1 MDIRLDQ
8 LCTSSLKLNKK
19 IPKQHPIFIHRSC
32 RSCVGAV
39 CISAKEL
46 IQSGTVQSLSAKEA
60 VSAIHNENFRLLD
73 VRPSWEREKAY
84 VSGSLHVP
92 LFIKDLDNSPLTLL
106 KKWVHFGYI
115 GLWTG
120 QQFTTINPEFLGKI
134 ATLAPDRDAK
144 LLVAC
149 GEGLRSL
156 MAISKLYNEGGYR
169 NLGWLVGGFNT
180 ADDGCD
186 SSVGADRTEWRTI
199 GSLDYLLLQTRLDL
213 SAVSTSI

>member
-1 MDIRLDQ
+1 MEIRLDQ
-8 LCTSSLKLNKK
+8 FCISSLNLKQN
-19 IPKQHPIFIHRSC
+19 PKQHAIFMHRGC
-32 RSCVGAV
+32 CSCVGAV

-46 IQSGTVQSLSAKEA
+46 VQSGTVQSLSAKEV
-60 VSAIHNENFRLLD
+60 VSAIRNENHRLLD

-92 LFIKDLDNSPLTLL
+92 LFIKDLDNSPITLL

-120 QQFTTINPEFLGKI
+120 QQFTAINPEFLSEI
-134 ATLAPDRDAK
+134 ASLAPDKDAK

-180 ADDGCD
+180 ADDANLFCHDNQHLQFGN
-186 SSVGADRTEWRTI
+186 VG
-199 GSLDYLLLQTRLDL
+199 GVPYFSYKCLCFL
-213 SAVSTSI
+213 STTPFC